1 MSEVPEKWAQE
12 QRMGNT
18 GERRVERET
27 GVGGCMG
34 WGLWQFPQMALDR
47 GSETITPNPA
57 RKQKQVAQGW
67 VSHCD
72 SASSLGT
79 VTPSLTP
86 PPTSSLELVGLQYPP
101 MLSVGPRLTS
111 HLCTSPAGGHS
122 HGSPT
127 AGGADSHQGDISEE
141 SASPVSPHP
150 KARLRLLRPSSS
162 RPASPRG

>member
-1 MSEVPEKWAQE
+1 M
-12 QRMGNT
+12 
-18 GERRVERET
+18 ERET

-79 VTPSLTP
+79 VTPSLTAPHIFPGVSWSPISPNALSGSQTYLP
-86 PPTSSLELVGLQYPP
+86 PLH
-101 MLSVGPRLTS
+101 LSCRRTQPRLS
-111 HLCTSPAGGHS
+111 NGWWS
-122 HGSPT
+122 
-127 AGGADSHQGDISEE
+127 
-141 SASPVSPHP
+141 
-150 KARLRLLRPSSS
+150 
-162 RPASPRG
+162 